1 MRTLL
6 PSLAVFGSLA
16 IPACTNAQTN
26 PNPPAKQ
33 HCSVQ
38 PARVSSDADKAFA
51 AGDASKAEALWT
63 AQLTPTPSPAIYADI
78 IRAQL
83 QQDKLPQ
90 ALGSAKADVAAFPTD
105 AEPYASIG
113 DVLLR
118 LGQIPEASAAYAKA
132 LALNQ
137 CSPRA
142 HFGWSRVNALQSHHE
157 TEARQLAAA
166 HALAPTD
173 PEITVAW
180 LDGRPAPD
188 RAEPLAAFLA
198 TSPILPPE
206 TVTRLQTDL
215 ATLQLHAFCTPVDP
229 KYNVK
234 LELEPIVW
242 HGPYVRTWGLQTSI
256 NGKNLAL
263 VELDSAVHGIILNPA
278 DAQKAVLHRVGPA
291 PALPTTPYTAI
302 ADSLKIGSIEYR
314 NCPVRV
320 ASADALANANSVIGL
335 DFFRDKLLH
344 LDYVEQA
351 LTLSPL
357 PAPLAGAPI
366 PDGFVPDAERDWT
379 HVYVADSTLLIETLV
394 DKKGP
399 FLFVMGTGM
408 PWSIV
413 SPTVNEAVLKSAKV
427 LDTGLSGTSA
437 QIVKVLPYSYNHAGV
452 PSGNDLHGPTGEFI
466 DISRPV
472 KLPLFRFAKWEFPD
486 RNVYSFSL
494 TPLSHATGIE
504 VGGIF
509 SFNLLSQFSFDLDY
523 RDGLAN
529 VVFDQ
534 NRRYATRQRDL
545 GGNPY

>member
-1 MRTLL
+1 MRTLIISL
-6 PSLAVFGSLA
+6 TVLCSLAL
-16 IPACTNAQTN
+16 PACTSGQAT
-26 PNPPAKQ
+26 PARQ

-38 PARVSSDADKAFA
+38 PAHAATDADKSFA
-51 AGDASKAEALWT
+51 GGDASKAEALWN
-63 AQLTPTPSPAIYADI
+63 AQLTPTPSPAIYAGI

-83 QQDKLPQ
+83 QQDKLSQ
-90 ALGSAKADVAAFPTD
+90 ALASAKADVAAFPTD

-142 HFGWSRVNALQSHHE
+142 HFGWSRVNALQSRHE

-166 HALAPTD
+166 HALAPAD

-180 LDGRPAPD
+180 LDARPAPE

-198 TSPILPPE
+198 TNPILPPE
-206 TVTRLQTDL
+206 TITRLQTDL
-215 ATLQLHAFCTPVDP
+215 AALQLHAFCLPIEA
-229 KYNVK
+229 NFNGK
-234 LELEPIVW
+234 LALQPIVW
-242 HGPYVRTWGLQTSI
+242 SGSYVRSWGLQTSV

-278 DAQKAVLHRVGPA
+278 DAQKAVLHRIGPA
-291 PALPTTPYTAI
+291 PALSTTPYTAI

-320 ASADALANANSVIGL
+320 ASASALANANSVVGV
-335 DFFRDKLLH
+335 DFFRDKLIH

-357 PAPLAGAPI
+357 PSPAAGTTI
-366 PDGFVPDAERDWT
+366 PDGFVPDLEKDWT
-379 HVYVADSTLLIETLV
+379 HVYVAGSTLLIETLV

-408 PWSIV
+408 PWSII
-413 SPTVNEAVLKSAKV
+413 SPTVNDATLKSAKV

-466 DISRPV
+466 DIARPV

-486 RNVYSFSL
+486 RGVYSFSL
-494 TPLSHATGIE
+494 TPLSHATGVE

-509 SFNLLSQFSFDLDY
+509 SFDLLSQFSFDLDY
-523 RDGLAN
+523 RDGLVNFA
-529 VVFDQ
+529 FDQ